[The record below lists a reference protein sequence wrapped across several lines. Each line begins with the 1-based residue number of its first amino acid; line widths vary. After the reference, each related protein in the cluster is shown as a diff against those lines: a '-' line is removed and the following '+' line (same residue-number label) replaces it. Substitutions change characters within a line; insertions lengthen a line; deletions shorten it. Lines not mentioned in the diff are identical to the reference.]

1 MSFGTALCKFLSLY
15 QSVMNG
21 TCEQVHQLWYLYLH
35 FVTLNLYLGIC
46 IFFQPRSAWLRC
58 RIRTL
63 LQIHVTPAL
72 APAGGEIAPPS
83 SPPGRACRVSFDG
96 WAGKGSEFTALWNQA
111 TRLSGAQEAADRVG
125 RPAAPFLLLPPLLRS
140 WLLDDGSS
148 GGGGRRRRTARA

>member
-1 MSFGTALCKFLSLY
+1 
-15 QSVMNG
+15 
-21 TCEQVHQLWYLYLH
+21 
-35 FVTLNLYLGIC
+35 
-46 IFFQPRSAWLRC
+46 
-58 RIRTL
+58 L

-111 TRLSGAQEAADRVG
+111 SRLSGAQEAADRVG